1 MARYDAYEVRG
12 NPGYLLD
19 VQADVLDQLQTRVVI
34 PLQLLGNAPQTADRL
49 NPRLRVG
56 DQTVILATQFISAI
70 PRRSLS
76 KPVDHLGHFA
86 DDIQNALDFLL
97 IGF

>member
-34 PLQLLGNAPQTADRL
+34 PLQLLGKAPQTADRL

-56 DQTVILATQFISAI
+56 DQTVILATQFIGAF

-76 KPVDHLGHFA
+76 KPVDHLGQF
-86 DDIQNALDFLL
+86 DWP
-97 IGF
+97 